1 MFKDKKEELSRLE
14 AELLLEAQAEKEEA
28 RLEEELE
35 EADALLDDENDY
47 GEESEETYYNYSNRY
62 GTIRAYNNDTADD
75 DLDAYSDAVYEG
87 TKKNSIGC
95 LTLLALA
102 LLVAIVFVLGWCV
115 LRYKGIL

>member
-14 AELLLEAQAEKEEA
+14 AELLLEAQAEEEEA
-28 RLEEELE
+28 RLEAELE
-35 EADALLDDENDY
+35 EAQALLDDEGDY

-62 GTIRAYNNDTADD
+62 GKVRAYNNDRADN

-87 TKKNSIGC
+87 KRDKGLGC
-95 LTLLALA
+95 LTLLAVM

-115 LRYKGIL
+115 LRFKGIM